1 MNGRPITLVPFIIM
15 KIYDEQLKLKKRNMA
30 ENEIWYI
37 KETFFANKVLSGFD
51 DDVIFQLD
59 NDFFLQGMISILY
72 I

>member
-30 ENEIWYI
+30 EKEIWYI
-37 KETFFANKVLSGFD
+37 KETFFANKVLYGFD

-59 NDFFLQGMISILY
+59 NDFFFRG
-72 I
+72 

>member
-1 MNGRPITLVPFIIM
+1 
-15 KIYDEQLKLKKRNMA
+15 MA
-30 ENEIWYI
+30 EKEIWYI

-59 NDFFLQGMISILY
+59 NAFFLKGMLSILY